1 MLISSICLAAAL
13 AVPSMPEA
21 VNDDS
26 EAVTNLVFDASRP
39 DARTFSLRLELDATP
54 SNNVEVVFG
63 RDTDGDGL
71 LSRDEEALMVG
82 WDCGRWKV
90 VDCASG
96 GETAE
101 SVVSGHVA
109 LDLCVRIGTDAAP
122 WSLEATAGG
131 QPVFSALAVAPP
143 PFLFSRDWNAAK
155 VVCRGLDSPHSIVAT
170 DVRNTSLA
178 ISVR

>member
-1 MLISSICLAAAL
+1 MLVPSICLAAAL
-13 AVPSMPEA
+13 VVPSMPEA

-26 EAVTNLVFDASRP
+26 EVVTNLVFDASRP

-54 SNNVEVVFG
+54 SNNIEVVFG

-71 LSRDEEALMVG
+71 LSRDEEALVVG

-90 VDCASG
+90 VDCASD

-101 SVVSGHVA
+101 SAAPGHVA
-109 LDLCVRIGTDAAP
+109 LDLCVRIGADAAP

-131 QPVFSALAVAPP
+131 QPVFSTLAVAPP
-143 PFLFSRDWNAAK
+143 PFLFSLNWNAAK
-155 VVCRGLDSPHSIVAT
+155 VVCRGMDPPHPVVVA
-170 DVRNTSLA
+170 DVRNTPLA
-178 ISVR
+178 ISIR

>member
-13 AVPSMPEA
+13 AVSSMPEA

-26 EAVTNLVFDASRP
+26 EVVTNLVFDASRP

-63 RDTDGDGL
+63 RDTDGDRL
-71 LSRDEEALMVG
+71 LSRDEEALVVG

-90 VDCASG
+90 VDCASD

-101 SVVSGHVA
+101 SAAPGRVA
-109 LDLCVRIGTDAAP
+109 LDLCVRIAADSAP
-122 WSLEATAGG
+122 WSFEATAGG
-131 QPVFSALAVAPP
+131 QPVFSALAVVPP
-143 PFLFSRDWNAAK
+143 SFLFCRDWNAAK
-155 VVCRGLDSPHSIVAT
+155 VVCRGMYHPRPVVVA
-170 DVRNTSLA
+170 DVRNTPLA
-178 ISVR
+178 ISLR